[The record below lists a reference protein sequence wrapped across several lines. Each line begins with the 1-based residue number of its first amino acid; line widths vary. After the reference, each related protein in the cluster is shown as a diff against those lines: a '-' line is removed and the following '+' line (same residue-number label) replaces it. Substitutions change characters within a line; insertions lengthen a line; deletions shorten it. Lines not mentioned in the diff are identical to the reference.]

1 MALTSEGKL
10 YGWGWNKV
18 VIIFVPL
25 LALVP
30 NYWCLIQT
38 AHAKFYH
45 VLFYRWI
52 KKANIEQWISC
63 VDTYTFFGMHM
74 YSGLG
79 MCMRNGLFPWSP
91 WEIWFRQRVFLFL

>member
-38 AHAKFYH
+38 ANAKFYH
-45 VLFYRWI
+45 VLFI
-52 KKANIEQWISC
+52 
-63 VDTYTFFGMHM
+63 DG
-74 YSGLG
+74 
-79 MCMRNGLFPWSP
+79 
-91 WEIWFRQRVFLFL
+91 

>member
-18 VIIFVPL
+18 IIIFVPL

-45 VLFYRWI
+45 VLFI
-52 KKANIEQWISC
+52 DE
-63 VDTYTFFGMHM
+63 
-74 YSGLG
+74 
-79 MCMRNGLFPWSP
+79 
-91 WEIWFRQRVFLFL
+91 